1 MWNGTDTPLAYLITF
16 RTYGTWLHGDERG
29 SVNRFRNTYRT
40 RRLPPEKTWLAKN
53 TYRLKRTPVKL
64 DARQRANVKAA
75 IQTVCKHKGWALIAI
90 NVRTNHVHLVVA
102 IGEASPSAALN
113 AFKAYATKRMRQEG
127 CWSETETPWVDK
139 GSQRYLWNE
148 RSVER
153 AVDYVLHGQ
162 GDELPEFD
170 DE

>member
-1 MWNGTDTPLAYLITF
+1 MWNSTDTPLAYLITF

-29 SVNRFRNTYRT
+29 SVNRFRNAYRT
-40 RRLPPEKTWLAKN
+40 RRLPSERTWLKKN
-53 TYRLKRTPVKL
+53 TDRLKRIPVKL
-64 DARQRANVKAA
+64 SARQRASVKAA
-75 IQTVCKHKGWALIAI
+75 IREVCKHKGWALIAI

-102 IGEASPSAALN
+102 IGEASASAALN
-113 AFKAYATKRMRQEG
+113 AFKAYATKRMREDG
-127 CWSETETPWVDK
+127 NWIESATPWVDK

-170 DE
+170 D